1 MLEADILE
9 RIDRRIRELE
19 AIRAALVASTPAANG
34 GGSEGADDQAPR
46 GWSPRWRPSGRLV
59 ASAFTASR

>member
-9 RIDRRIRELE
+9 RTIG
-19 AIRAALVASTPAANG
+19 AYVASPANG

-46 GWSPRWRPSGRLV
+46 GCSPR
-59 ASAFTASR
+59 